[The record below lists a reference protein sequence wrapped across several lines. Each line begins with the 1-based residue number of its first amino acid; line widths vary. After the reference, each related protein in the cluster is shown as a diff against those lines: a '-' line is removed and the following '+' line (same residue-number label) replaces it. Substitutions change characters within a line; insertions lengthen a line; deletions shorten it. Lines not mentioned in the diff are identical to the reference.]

1 MDNLSDRFLK
11 DGTKVLI
18 KPTIDLWNLSI
29 TSGKFSDSCKIG
41 KLKPIYKKGFLTE
54 ESNYRPISLLPL
66 ISKVIEKVIHNQT
79 SVFLNS
85 SNSLYNY
92 QSGFS
97 KNHSTDFCRF
107 FLNGKILPR
116 FDNWH
121 DFDWITKSLW
131 YNWPWHSTTKSVW
144 NWFL

>member
-1 MDNLSDRFLK
+1 M
-11 DGTKVLI
+11 
-18 KPTIDLWNLSI
+18 
-29 TSGKFSDSCKIG
+29 
-41 KLKPIYKKGFLTE
+41 YKKGFLTE

-97 KNHSTDFCRF
+97 KNHSTDFSRF

-121 DFDWITKSLW
+121 DFD
-131 YNWPWHSTTKSVW
+131 
-144 NWFL
+144 